1 MSDIRQARKTLIA
14 RILEADG
21 AAHHAQRR
29 AAFDN
34 AGLTG
39 PACALVQKVCKDAY
53 AIADDDIAAVRK
65 ANLGEDEIFEIV
77 VCAAVGEANR
87 QHEAALA
94 ALMAAIAKESV

>member
-14 RILEADG
+14 RILEGDG
-21 AAHHAQRR
+21 AAPNAQRR

-39 PACALVQKVCKDAY
+39 PAGALVQKVCKDAH

-65 ANLGEDEIFEIV
+65 ANLREDHIFEMV

-87 QHEAALA
+87 QHEAALT
-94 ALMAAIAKESV
+94 ALRAAIAKEPR